1 MCVAPSQ
8 QPGTLALHL
17 ETVSAQ
23 RIVKTSRPRNRV
35 KIAEDTYKSLR
46 IMISTPK
53 SFRPILF
60 WSHSFEGSP
69 ITQLPHPFGHRQP
82 EPTPHVGLQSA
93 DVATCAHPF
102 GVALTKEAIADA
114 VRDVLAS
121 FARRAHRACRRGPA
135 PIRCRVFWVNMDL
148 EGCE

>member
-35 KIAEDTYKSLR
+35 KIAESTNKSLR
-46 IMISTPK
+46 LMISTPK

-82 EPTPHVGLQSA
+82 EPTPSRGSRTRLVNSQTCSFPSERPPPPRTSTNCQLCARLG
-93 DVATCAHPF
+93 DVTHEKNKKMQNA
-102 GVALTKEAIADA
+102 AL
-114 VRDVLAS
+114 
-121 FARRAHRACRRGPA
+121 
-135 PIRCRVFWVNMDL
+135 
-148 EGCE
+148 